1 MLPQLWCLKQ
11 RKLYSLRVL
20 EAGSP
25 KSLFTGLK
33 PRGCQASILWR
44 LKEENSLASSSCWW
58 LPTFLGMWLH
68 HSTVS
73 VVTLPSLFLSGSK
86 RKQGLGPD
94 ISLVYYTS
102 PPNCKSRGSRT
113 LAGMS
118 SLLQR
123 AVNKNAWHTVGIHLI
138 SVKSIINNRESI

>member
-11 RKLYSLRVL
+11 RKLYSLTVL
-20 EAGSP
+20 EAGIP
-25 KSLFTGLK
+25 KSLFPGLK

-94 ISLVYYTS
+94 IFSPLHLSTKLQVPWEQNPCRYVFIASKSCEQECLAYSRHSL
-102 PPNCKSRGSRT
+102 NIC
-113 LAGMS
+113 
-118 SLLQR
+118 Q
-123 AVNKNAWHTVGIHLI
+123 
-138 SVKSIINNRESI
+138 INH